1 MSYMSGS
8 GEESSAELDNI
19 ASVLGDMGKLE
30 EAKKLSQ
37 DALKIYRE
45 IGDYTERRRRVC
57 EP

>member
-45 IGDYTERRRRVC
+45 IGDYTEQRRRVC

>member
-1 MSYMSGS
+1 MSGS
-8 GEESSAELDNI
+8 GEESSAELDNS

-45 IGDYTERRRRVC
+45 IEDYTTQRRHVC